1 MEGIDILYT
10 EQEAAD
16 IMKVSSKTLQ
26 KRRFDK
32 KPPVYL
38 NLNGTI
44 RYRHSDLKQYFEDCL
59 VRPADKTAEK

>member
-1 MEGIDILYT
+1 MEGIDTLYT

-16 IMKVSSKTLQ
+16 ILKVSTKTLQ

-32 KPPVYL
+32 KPPAYL

-44 RYRHSDLKQYFEDCL
+44 RYRHSDLQQYFESCL
-59 VRPADKTAEK
+59 VKPAGKPAEE